1 MERRVFATG
10 MPISSPEQSMSW
22 GNERRTACCS
32 LHTRRDSSVALDKY
46 GGKAEVFVAN
56 LLLGKLMLCI
66 VWKVDTARQSTN
78 TANIVTS
85 LSQYQ

>member
-1 MERRVFATG
+1 MELRVSATG
-10 MPISSPEQSMSW
+10 MPILSSEESMSW
-22 GNERRTACCS
+22 GNKRSSACCS
-32 LHTRRDSSVALDKY
+32 LHTRRDSPVALDKY
-46 GGKAEVFVAN
+46 GGKAEAFVAN

-78 TANIVTS
+78 IANIVTS